1 MRSLN
6 KNMQIPVW
14 IVLSVLIFSAFAY
27 FYFAQSRTILS
38 PTVLETFADLGN
50 TLYMNQSMDPF
61 DALTSPNILYK
72 LVYQDDGNLA
82 IVKVSTG
89 KELWS
94 SHIKE
99 KDVRPGKATMH
110 HDGNLILYDA
120 SGKLYWSTGSNRK
133 GSAPFRL
140 ELQNDGIAAIFDSKN
155 DKIWVSEE
163 KK

>member
-1 MRSLN
+1 MRYSS
-6 KNMQIPVW
+6 KNIQLVIW
-14 IVLSVLIFSAFAY
+14 IVFAIIILLASAY
-27 FYFAQSRTILS
+27 FLFHRPRITII
-38 PTVLETFADLGN
+38 TEKFADLGN

-72 LVYQDDGNLA
+72 LVYHDDGNLA

-94 SHIKE
+94 SSIKD
-99 KDVRPGKATMH
+99 KDVKPGKATMY

-120 SGKLYWSTGSNRK
+120 ASKIYWSTGSNRK
-133 GSAPFRL
+133 GTAPFRL
-140 ELQNDGIAAIFDSKN
+140 ELQNDGTAAIFDSKN
-155 DKIWVSEE
+155 EKIWVSEE